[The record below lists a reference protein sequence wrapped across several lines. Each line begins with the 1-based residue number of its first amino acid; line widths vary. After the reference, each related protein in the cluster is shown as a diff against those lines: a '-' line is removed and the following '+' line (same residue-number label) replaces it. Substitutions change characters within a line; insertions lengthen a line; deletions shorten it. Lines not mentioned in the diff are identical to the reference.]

1 MNNPLLR
8 RYWDNIQ
15 TPSMYIVEDASS
27 AYIPQ
32 SGIDKVVPAGQTQTG
47 LDIDSVNVFQRST
60 HKTIGL
66 IDNILYC
73 NEYNQPGFIALM
85 RRSKSR

>member
-1 MNNPLLR
+1 
-8 RYWDNIQ
+8 
-15 TPSMYIVEDASS
+15 MYIVEDSS
-27 AYIPQ
+27 SDYIPQ

-47 LDIDSVNVFQRST
+47 LDIDSENGSVNVFQRST